1 VKTFRRIHLVGLA
14 LLLIPVAGLLIA
26 LALLQTNQDLRGSAW
41 GGILWNT
48 GLFGQDNTVEQPRPP
63 DVSESKS
70 AVLFHELSK
79 TYWDAEVVN
88 VDLPEFEV
96 QGVAF
101 ETYDVEID
109 KSFIFA
115 RIENFPYRAD
125 KPLRVWMEDA
135 AGNYLKGG
143 LAEFVTEADVIV
155 MYLAT
160 SLEGDIESYQ
170 TVHFSYDDSLSQL
183 APTAAVLSLAT
194 QDGVQPE

>member
-1 VKTFRRIHLVGLA
+1 MKSFRRIHLVGLGLF
-14 LLLIPVAGLLIA
+14 LLPVVGLFIA
-26 LALLQTNQDLRGSAW
+26 LVLLQTNQDLRGSAW

-48 GLFGQDNTVEQPRPP
+48 GIFGQNPVVEQPRPP

-70 AVLFHELSK
+70 AVLFHELTK
-79 TYWDAEVVN
+79 TYWNAEVVN
-88 VDLPEFEV
+88 VDLPEFQV

-101 ETYDVEID
+101 EAYDADLD

-143 LAEFVTEADVIV
+143 LAEFVMESDVIV
-155 MYLAT
+155 MYLVT

-170 TVHFSYDDSLSQL
+170 TVHFSYDDTVGQLS
-183 APTAAVLSLAT
+183 PTASVLSLAIH
-194 QDGVQPE
+194 DGEQPE